1 MKIVQILQKSKELKL
16 KFFHAYLTYTPSS
29 CPKCKCINNGTDG
42 ILNYTYNLYQGII
55 KSINNCDKN
64 KFLNIIHNVA
74 NKKIK

>member
-1 MKIVQILQKSKELKL
+1 MKILK
-16 KFFHAYLTYTPSS
+16 KRKIFV
-29 CPKCKCINNGTDG
+29 DG

-55 KSINNCDKN
+55 KFINNCDKN